1 MFPCLPL
8 VALCVLSRA
17 IGTSTPYDEAM
28 IISYGLLDFACFFL
42 IVIAASSPLSRFAVF
57 PLGLWTIHRPRVLNG
72 DPACKKKN
80 V

>member
-1 MFPCLPL
+1 M
-8 VALCVLSRA
+8 
-17 IGTSTPYDEAM
+17 
-28 IISYGLLDFACFFL
+28 GLLDFACFVL